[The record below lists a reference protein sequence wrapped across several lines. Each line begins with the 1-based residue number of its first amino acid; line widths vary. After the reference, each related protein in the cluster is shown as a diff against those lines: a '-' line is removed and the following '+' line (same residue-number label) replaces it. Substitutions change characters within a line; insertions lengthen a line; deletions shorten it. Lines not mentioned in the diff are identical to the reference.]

1 MPNDPSLEVRYAILQ
16 GIEIAAEE
24 VIHIFAVDSRKHT
37 AAEFFLRAAD
47 WLPSESDARQLGG
60 VRTPI
65 VYIII
70 GPTERTRTFDRRV
83 RQAVRRLTGLVT
95 AGELER
101 FDQEMARYEIK
112 AEGARIA
119 DRLLLDLVMRDIF
132 PSPSEMR
139 YPIATAVQRQG
150 SLALGFWTVTTPQEE
165 KQKRPQAARLLKAWL
180 NTPGDG

>member
-24 VIHIFAVDSRKHT
+24 VIHVFAVDSRKHT
-37 AAEFFLRAAD
+37 VAEFFLRAAD

-60 VRTPI
+60 TRTPI
-65 VYIII
+65 LYTIV
-70 GPTERTRTFDRRV
+70 GPMARVKTFDRRV
-83 RQAVRRLTGLVT
+83 RQAVRRLSGLVT
-95 AGELER
+95 AGELEQ
-101 FDQEMARYEIK
+101 FEQELARYEIK
-112 AEGARIA
+112 AVGARMA

-139 YPIATAVQRQG
+139 YPTATMVQHQD

-165 KQKRPQAARLLKAWL
+165 KQNRPQAARLLGAWL
-180 NTPGDG
+180 NMPGDG